1 MHTIILKRQKT
12 IIENNLSIL
21 DDFKNRVYVYEK
33 MTVKNRQPSQKCFYR
48 LTKKEARMLV
58 ITFLLT
64 SILVY
69 LKKNIKETVFVS
81 VLKILP

>member
-1 MHTIILKRQKT
+1 
-12 IIENNLSIL
+12 
-21 DDFKNRVYVYEK
+21 